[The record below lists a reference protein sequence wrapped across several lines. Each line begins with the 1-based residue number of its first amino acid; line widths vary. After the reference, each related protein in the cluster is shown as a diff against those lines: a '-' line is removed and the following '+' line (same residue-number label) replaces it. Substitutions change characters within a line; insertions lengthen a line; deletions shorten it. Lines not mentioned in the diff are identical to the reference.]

1 MPIGE
6 TLAVSFQKLSK
17 KRNFMKKNIYLIVI
31 ATILFLSGFVNYT
44 NLQNIIIE
52 NLKQYSFTYNQ
63 MNTQLFD
70 SLKFGFLCGITPI
83 ILNIFWNKTKPEKF
97 SLKLL
102 SMFVFLAVIVIY
114 FIVKMSILKSKIE
127 IDKIEMKTS
136 LSIESLNLPLHFLLA
151 QLIGFLIIYLILKNK
166 TKSE

>member
-1 MPIGE
+1 
-6 TLAVSFQKLSK
+6 
-17 KRNFMKKNIYLIVI
+17 MKKNIYLIII
-31 ATILFLSGFVNYT
+31 AIILFLSGFVNYT

-52 NLKQYSFTYNQ
+52 NLKQYSFTYNE
-63 MNTQLFD
+63 MNIQLFD

-83 ILNIFWNKTKPEKF
+83 ILNIFWNKTKTEKF

-102 SMFVFLAVIVIY
+102 SMFVFLTVIVTY

-136 LSIESLNLPLHFLLA
+136 SSIESLNLPLHFLLA
-151 QLIGFLIIYLILKNK
+151 QLIGFLIIYFILKNK